1 MDQRVA
7 TSTVAELSSGLSTDV
22 TRPDVGSPPRTV
34 SEYLDALPLN
44 RRHCTVFIVSALG
57 FFFDAST
64 CKYSR
69 LPSPQRVEFGAKLNR
84 LAVQSDRVRNAGRA

>member
-7 TSTVAELSSGLSTDV
+7 TSTVAESSSGLSTDV

-44 RRHCTVFIVSALG
+44 RRHCTVCVVSALG
-57 FFFDAST
+57 FFFDA
-64 CKYSR
+64 
-69 LPSPQRVEFGAKLNR
+69 LDLQILA
-84 LAVQSDRVRNAGRA
+84 LAVPSKSGVWRQTQSAGCSV